1 MNIEGTNF
9 FLDFYALI
17 DEIENDELFNVIVF
31 NSSVKDFW
39 IAQ

>member
-1 MNIEGTNF
+1 MNIESANF

-17 DEIENDELFNVIVF
+17 DEIENEELVNVIVS

-39 IAQ
+39 IAH